1 MSVPLRDA
9 HDDISMDSS
18 ETAGPDTRAV
28 KHVEDLDLL
37 TLHAIRDDVGV
48 LNQNQLP
55 SAVYSPCAACLRVL
69 HQKFRVGDRIA
80 EKLSCCLW
88 VVFGDVI
95 VGYDQGLG
103 RPSKPPNPHIS

>member
-37 TLHAIRDDVGV
+37 TLYAIRNDVGV
-48 LNQNQLP
+48 LDQHQLA
-55 SAVYSPCAACLRVL
+55 SAGHSAWATRLRVL
-69 HQKFRVGDRIA
+69 RQQFYSVYRMA
-80 EKLSCCLW
+80 EELSCCLG
-88 VVFGDVI
+88 VIFGDVI
-95 VGYDQGLG
+95 VGHDQGLG
-103 RPSKPPNPHIS
+103 RPSKPPNPHTS